1 VVPEFLLVGDESKMI
16 DGLFKRHID
25 PLWEGLARPLARYCT
40 ANQVTLLGLVAVVA
54 VSAAFLFHGSTL
66 WFGIGLIIA
75 FSADSLDGAVARL
88 RGEASRF
95 GGYLDAIIDR
105 YQEMAVLAALAFKTG
120 YWPAAF
126 FVLAGSFLTSYAKA
140 RTAVEVPISN
150 SDWPDFFERQERI
163 MFICALLILDG
174 VLTQWFNL
182 HFNLILWG
190 LWIMAAL
197 CHATAIQR
205 FFRARTILRR

>member
-1 VVPEFLLVGDESKMI
+1 MVPEFLLVGHEAKMI
-16 DGLFKRHID
+16 DGMFKRHID
-25 PLWEGLARPLARYCT
+25 PMWEGLARPLARHFT
-40 ANQVTLLGLVAVVA
+40 ANQITLLGLLAVVT
-54 VSAAFLFHGSTL
+54 VSAAFLSHGSTFWL
-66 WFGIGLIIA
+66 GIGLIIA

-88 RGEASRF
+88 RGETSHF

-105 YQEMAVLAALAFKTG
+105 YQEMAVLAAIAFKTG
-120 YWPAAF
+120 HWPAAF

-140 RTAVEVPISN
+140 RTAMEVPISN
-150 SDWPDFFERQERI
+150 SDWPDLFERQERI

-174 VLTQWFNL
+174 VLTQWLNL
-182 HFNLILWG
+182 DFDLILWG

-205 FFRARTILRR
+205 FFRARTILK

>member
-1 VVPEFLLVGDESKMI
+1 MVPEFLFFGDEATMI

-25 PLWEGLARPLARYCT
+25 PLWEGLARPLARRCT
-40 ANQVTLLGLVAVVA
+40 ANQVTFLGLLAVAA
-54 VSAAFLFHGSTL
+54 VSAAFFSHGSTL

-88 RGEASRF
+88 RGETSRF

-105 YQEMAVLAALAFKTG
+105 YQEMTVLAALAYKTG
-120 YWPAAF
+120 HWPAVF

-150 SDWPDFFERQERI
+150 SDWPDLFERQERI
-163 MFICALLILDG
+163 MFLCALLICDG
-174 VLTQWFNL
+174 VLTNWFGL
-182 HFNLILWG
+182 HFDIILPG
-190 LWIMAAL
+190 LWVLAAL
-197 CHATAIQR
+197 CHVTAIQR
-205 FFRARTILRR
+205 FLRARTMLKE

>member
-1 VVPEFLLVGDESKMI
+1 MI

>member
-1 VVPEFLLVGDESKMI
+1 MI

-40 ANQVTLLGLVAVVA
+40 ANQITLFGLLAVVA
-54 VSAAFLFHGSTL
+54 VSAAFLSHGSTL

-120 YWPAAF
+120 YWPAIF

-150 SDWPDFFERQERI
+150 SDWPDLFERQERI

-174 VLTQWFNL
+174 ILTQWLNL
-182 HFNLILWG
+182 QFNLILWG

-197 CHATAIQR
+197 CHVTAIQR
-205 FFRARTILRR
+205 FFRARTILKG